1 MLDVRSMPSII
12 DAALDR
18 YTQAHSRSPGPL
30 YEELAQAT
38 REKTTA
44 PGMQIGPV
52 EGAFL
57 RLLVQLSGARRVLEV
72 GTFTGYSALCIAEAL
87 PEDGELITCD
97 IDPTAVAIA
106 QSFWDRSPHGKKIR
120 SLLGKAAD
128 TIGGLPKDSV
138 FDLVFLDADKAAY
151 ITYYELALP
160 LVRQGGLILA
170 DNALWSG
177 AVLDPKTE
185 DDIGIDAYN
194 THVNADPRVDN
205 VLLSVRDGIMV
216 ARKL

>member
-18 YTQAHSRSPGPL
+18 YTQEHSRTPGPL
-30 YEELAQAT
+30 YDELAKVT

-87 PEDGELITCD
+87 PEGGELITCD
-97 IDPTAVAIA
+97 IDPDAVAIA

-120 SLLGKAAD
+120 SVLGKAAD
-128 TIGGLPKDSV
+128 TIGALPKDHV

-160 LVRQGGLILA
+160 LVRQGGLIVA

-185 DDIGIDAYN
+185 DDRGIDAYN
-194 THVNADPRVDN
+194 THVNKDPRVDN

>member
-1 MLDVRSMPSII
+1 MAAII

-30 YEELAQAT
+30 FEELAQVT
-38 REKTTA
+38 REKTRS

-87 PEDGELITCD
+87 PEDGEVITCD
-97 IDPTAVAIA
+97 IDPEAVAIA

-120 SLLGKAAD
+120 SRLGKAAD
-128 TIGGLPKDSV
+128 TLAALPPEER

-151 ITYYELALP
+151 IQYYELALP

-185 DDIGIDAYN
+185 DDRGIAAYN
-194 THVNADPRVDN
+194 THVNSDARVEN
-205 VLLSVRDGIMV
+205 VLLSVRDGIML
-216 ARKL
+216 ARKI